1 MSSEPTGEVHGPKPA
16 LSVRSETPSMRRW
29 REEGRPE
36 AGTPEMQMRA
46 ARAFAKFINA
56 FETEPFYSLLA
67 PDVTYTRQRPTAD
80 SSLSG
85 ASEVIRFSER
95 ANRSNRRFRVQ
106 TYPRIL
112 NAELGRMAS
121 SGIDTTGVIGTRN
134 GHRCTFWSFLFDR
147 SGRVKSFV
155 SHRHHPD
162 PKKAD
167 GFGEW
172 PGLDKADL
180 LQCRNRWLYHCQS
193 WVWEART
200 RPFCPLIF
208 WTFGSSP
215 EQLAEVFGLYMIDL
229 PVLYPLA
236 QLRGQIITSERTG
249 GPGTYGESPRHLYT
263 RLGLHSFPAVAV
275 QLGPVILRY
284 GLGPYHPDN
293 VYQELA
299 ELGLRPDVEV

>member
-1 MSSEPTGEVHGPKPA
+1 
-16 LSVRSETPSMRRW
+16 MRRW
-29 REEGRPE
+29 REEGRLE
-36 AGTPEMQMRA
+36 AGTPEMQMHA
-46 ARAFAKFINA
+46 ARAFAKLINA
-56 FETEPFYSLLA
+56 FETRPFYALLA
-67 PDVTYTRQRPTAD
+67 PDVTYLRQRPASD
-80 SSLSG
+80 HLLSG
-85 ASEVIRFSER
+85 ESQVIRFFEST
-95 ANRSNRRFRVQ
+95 NRSDRSFPVR

-112 NAELGRMAS
+112 TAELGRMGG

-147 SGRVKSFV
+147 SGRVKSIV
-155 SHRHHPD
+155 SHRHRPD
-162 PKKAD
+162 PEEAE

-172 PGLDKADL
+172 PGLDKADR
-180 LQCRNRWLYHCQS
+180 LQCREQWLYDCQS
-193 WVWEART
+193 WVCEART
-200 RPFCPLIF
+200 RPFSPLIF

-215 EQLAEVFGLYMIDL
+215 EQLAQVYGLYMIDL

-236 QLRGQIITSERTG
+236 QLRGQVITNEGSG

-284 GLGPYHPDN
+284 GLGPYQPDN

-299 ELGLRPDVEV
+299 ELGLPPDVEV